1 MLQEL
6 RVNNLALIN
15 RLDLDFSETGNGLIT
30 FTGETG
36 AGKSIILQAVH
47 LLTGGRAS
55 ASWVRNDCAQA
66 VIEAQFGISGQRDIL
81 SLLQEHGL
89 DNEEDCILRRILSS
103 KGRSRIFINDRLA
116 TSRLAHALAE
126 HLVNIAGQHDQ
137 QLLLKSNSHIDFLDS
152 YGELWPQRNQYR
164 QVYSRWRKLA
174 RQLRELQ
181 EQEQDKEQRRDFLSF
196 QLAEIQEAAPL
207 PDEDAQLIKERDLL
221 KSSTTL
227 AELIGKSH
235 HQFQEQVRPLLTDI
249 RKSMEHAAALD
260 PALQELTRQSSSLSF
275 EAEDLEGSLRHY
287 LDSIP
292 TDQGRMD
299 EIASRLAQLRHLQRK
314 YGTTLE
320 EVLEF
325 AEQVAKELNS
335 LDHLDEQIA
344 ALKKEL
350 DTVGEELRQQADSL
364 SRKRMQVGE
373 QLTVAMQEELTYL
386 SFHQALFEVSAK
398 SGNAEDSS
406 TLSATGGD
414 TVTFLFSANPGEPP
428 KPLTEVVSGGE
439 LSRLMLAMKCLLA
452 RRDKVDT
459 VIFDEID
466 AGISGEA
473 AEAVARKINELAGH
487 HQVFCITHLPQI
499 AAYADAHFL
508 VEKQVDANRTFTGI
522 RVLSYD
528 ERVRELA
535 RMVGGDN
542 PSEQTMIF
550 ARELVEGRADK
561 KNDTQ
566 RADKQE
572 RRSCRK

>member
-15 RLDLDFSETGNGLIT
+15 RLDLDFSETNTGLIA

-55 ASWVRNDCAQA
+55 ASWVRNDCDQA
-66 VIEAQFGISGQRDIL
+66 VIEAQFGISGQKEIQT
-81 SLLQEHGL
+81 LLQEHGL
-89 DNEEDCILRRILSS
+89 ENEDNEEDCILRRIVSS

-116 TSRLAHALAE
+116 TTRLAHALAGN
-126 HLVNIAGQHDQ
+126 LVNIASQHDQ
-137 QLLLKSNSHIDFLDS
+137 QLLLKSNNHIDFLDS
-152 YGELWPQRNQYR
+152 YGELWEQRNQYR
-164 QVYSRWRKLA
+164 QVYSRWQKLA
-174 RQLRELQ
+174 RQLREVQ

-196 QLAEIQEAAPL
+196 QLKEIQEVSPL
-207 PDEDAQLIKERDLL
+207 AKEDEQLIKERDLL

-227 AELIGKSH
+227 VELVGKSH
-235 HQFQEQVRPLLTDI
+235 FHLQDKVTPLLIEI
-249 RKSMEHAAALD
+249 RKNMEHAVALD
-260 PALQELTRQSSSLSF
+260 PALKELAQQSSSVSF
-275 EAEDLEGSLRHY
+275 EVEDLEGTLQDY
-287 LDSIP
+287 LKSIP
-292 TDQGRMD
+292 SDQGRVD
-299 EIASRLAQLRHLQRK
+299 QIAARLAQLRQLQRK

-325 AEQVAKELNS
+325 ADQVKKELNS

-344 ALKKEL
+344 ALEKEL
-350 DTVGEELRQQADSL
+350 DLVGMELRQKAETL
-364 SRKRMQVGE
+364 SAERLQVGE
-373 QLTVAMQEELTYL
+373 RLTQAMQAELASL
-386 SFHQALFEVSAK
+386 SFRQALFEVSVK
-398 SGNAEDSS
+398 VEDLGTNRTSS
-406 TLSATGGD
+406 TPVTFSATGAD

-466 AGISGEA
+466 AGIGGEA
-473 AEAVARKINELAGH
+473 AEAVARKIDELASH

-508 VEKQVDANRTFTGI
+508 VEKQVDANRTFTTI
-522 RVLSYD
+522 RALSHE
-528 ERVRELA
+528 ERINELA
-535 RMVGGDN
+535 RMLGGDH
-542 PSEQTMIF
+542 PSEQTLIF
-550 ARELVEGRADK
+550 AQELVEGRADK
-561 KNDTQ
+561 VTP
-566 RADKQE
+566 
-572 RRSCRK
+572 

>member
-15 RLDLDFSETGNGLIT
+15 RLDLDFSETGTGLIA

-55 ASWVRNDCAQA
+55 ASWVRNDCDQA
-66 VIEAQFGISGQRDIL
+66 VTEAQFGISGREDIL

-89 DNEEDCILRRILSS
+89 ENGDDEEDCILRRIVSS

-116 TSRLAHALAE
+116 TTKLVHALAE
-126 HLVNIAGQHDQ
+126 SLVNIASQHDQ

-152 YGELWPQRNQYR
+152 YGELWQQREQYR
-164 QVYSRWRKLA
+164 QVYSRWQKIA

-181 EQEQDKEQRRDFLSF
+181 EQEQDKEQRRDFLRF
-196 QLAEIQEAAPL
+196 QLKEIRETAPL
-207 PDEDAQLIKERDLL
+207 PDEDEQLIKERDLL
-221 KSSTTL
+221 KSSTIL
-227 AELIGKSH
+227 VELIGKSH
-235 HQFQEQVRPLLTDI
+235 YQLQDQVTPLLTEL
-249 RKSMEHAAALD
+249 RKNMEHAAALD
-260 PALQELTRQSSSLSF
+260 PALKELAQQSSSLSF
-275 EAEDLEGSLRHY
+275 EVEALEGNLHSY
-287 LDSIP
+287 LDGIP
-292 TDQGRMD
+292 KNQGRVD
-299 EIASRLAQLRHLQRK
+299 QISSRLAQLRQLQRK

-320 EVLEF
+320 EVIAF
-325 AEQVAKELNS
+325 AGQVEQELHS

-344 ALKKEL
+344 ALEKEL
-350 DTVGEELRQQADSL
+350 ETIGSELHKKAEVLSL
-364 SRKRMQVGE
+364 DRLRVGE
-373 QLTVAMQEELTYL
+373 QLTAAMQAELSSL
-386 SFHQALFEVSAK
+386 SFQQALFEVSVK
-398 SGNAEDSS
+398 SSDPGDAS

-414 TVTFLFSANPGEPP
+414 TVSFLFSANPGEPP

-466 AGISGEA
+466 AGIGGEA
-473 AEAVARKINELAGH
+473 AEAVARKIDELASH

-508 VEKQVDANRTFTGI
+508 VEKQVDANRTFTTI
-522 RVLSYD
+522 RPLSHD
-528 ERVRELA
+528 ERVNELA
-535 RMVGGDN
+535 RMLGGDN
-542 PSEQTMIF
+542 PSEQTLIF
-550 ARELVEGRADK
+550 AKELVEGRADK
-561 KNDTQ
+561 IKP
-566 RADKQE
+566 
-572 RRSCRK
+572 

>member
-6 RVNNLALIN
+6 RVNNLALID
-15 RLDLDFSETGNGLIT
+15 RLDLDFSETNTGLIA

-55 ASWVRNDCAQA
+55 ASWVRNDCEQA
-66 VIEAQFGISGQRDIL
+66 VIEARFGINGQEEIQR
-81 SLLQEHGL
+81 LLQEHGL
-89 DNEEDCILRRILSS
+89 ENEDDDEGCILRRIVSS

-116 TSRLAHALAE
+116 TTRLAHTLAE
-126 HLVNIAGQHDQ
+126 NLVNIASQHDQ
-137 QLLLKSNSHIDFLDS
+137 QLLLKSNNHIDFLDS
-152 YGELWPQRNQYR
+152 YSELWEQRNQYR
-164 QVYSRWRKLA
+164 QVYSRWQKLA
-174 RQLRELQ
+174 RQLREVQ

-196 QLAEIQEAAPL
+196 QRNEIQEVAPL
-207 PDEDAQLIKERDLL
+207 PNEDEQLIKERDVL

-227 AELIGKSH
+227 AELVGKSH
-235 HQFQEQVRPLLTDI
+235 FHLQDKVTPLLTEV

-260 PALQELTRQSSSLSF
+260 PALQEVSRQSSSVFF
-275 EAEDLEGSLRHY
+275 EVEDLEGNLRNY

-292 TDQGRMD
+292 SDQGRVD
-299 EIASRLAQLRHLQRK
+299 QIAARLAQLRQLQRK

-325 AEQVAKELNS
+325 ADQVTKELNS
-335 LDHLDEQIA
+335 LDHLDEHIA
-344 ALKKEL
+344 ALAKEL
-350 DTVGEELRQQADSL
+350 DQVETELRQKAEALSAERFQGAERLAKAMQAELDSL
-364 SRKRMQVGE
+364 SFR
-373 QLTVAMQEELTYL
+373 
-386 SFHQALFEVSAK
+386 QALFEVSIQTK
-398 SGNAEDSS
+398 DFGSKRTNQTSS
-406 TLSATGGD
+406 AFSATGAD

-466 AGISGEA
+466 AGIGGEA
-473 AEAVARKINELAGH
+473 AEAVARKIDELASH

-508 VEKQVDANRTFTGI
+508 VGKQVDTNRTFTTI
-522 RVLSYD
+522 RSLNHE
-528 ERVRELA
+528 ERINELA
-535 RMVGGDN
+535 RMLGGDH
-542 PSEQTMIF
+542 PSEQTLIF
-550 ARELVEGRADK
+550 ARELVEGRAEV
-561 KNDTQ
+561 Q
-566 RADKQE
+566 
-572 RRSCRK
+572 